1 MVSRSLRESFS
12 RLATRWL
19 SVEGEREKCVA
30 TWMRGLTAMP
40 EDVIQAARNVKAEF
54 ADQTAED
61 V

>member
-1 MVSRSLRESFS
+1 MSPSLCESFS

-19 SVEGEREKCVA
+19 SVEGEREKCIA
-30 TWMRGLTAMP
+30 TWM